1 MEPVYRSVTALAL
14 ATFRVLRWDVRT
26 SRAANIPRRGPG
38 ILAAN
43 HIGFLDFVFLGAGA
57 RFSGRRV
64 RFMARHDAFEHWL
77 GGPLLRA
84 MKHIPVDR
92 DGDPAASF
100 GTAARALQ
108 AGEIVGIHPEGAMSR
123 SLVPQPAKSGAARLA
138 LATGAPLIPAAV
150 WGSQR
155 ILAKGHLPRFPRG
168 IVITVDY
175 GEPIAP
181 QVGEDPAALTARLM
195 ERVETMVRRG
205 AATYPQRPRDAEDRW
220 WLPAHLGGT
229 ALTVEES
236 LARTRADVDR
246 RRERRGATP
255 QPPG

>member
-1 MEPVYRSVTALAL
+1 VYRSVTALAL

-26 SRAANIPRRGPG
+26 SGAANIPRRGPG

-57 RFSGRRV
+57 RFSGRLV
-64 RFMARHDAFEHWL
+64 RFMARHDAFAHWL

-92 DGDPAASF
+92 DGDPAASLD
-100 GTAARALQ
+100 TAVRALHD
-108 AGEIVGIHPEGAMSR
+108 GEIVGIHPEGAMSR

-138 LATGAPLIPAAV
+138 IATGAPLIPAAV

-155 ILAKGHLPRFPRG
+155 ILANGHRPRFPRG
-168 IVITVDY
+168 IIVTVEY
-175 GEPIAP
+175 GEPVSPEA
-181 QVGEDPAALTARLM
+181 GEDPAALTARLM
-195 ERVETMVRRG
+195 ERLEAMVHRA

-236 LARTRADVDR
+236 LAMTRADVDR
-246 RRERRGATP
+246 RRERRGAPP